1 MTGLSPFADSQ
12 DERGHGARS
21 ARAMPFGRAMSLRTS
36 VVPVIIIALPCVA
49 AAIFALA
56 DRPSAETVRITLGAL
71 AGGVLLM
78 LVAVFL
84 AAGHASRRVA
94 AEVMAVRVLAQR
106 GQARDNPR
114 PSSTHRHNHPNTNP
128 DAAWELS
135 WLPAPGRS
143 G

>member
-1 MTGLSPFADSQ
+1 MTGLSPFADSR

-21 ARAMPFGRAMSLRTS
+21 ARTIPIGRATSLRTS

-106 GQARDNPR
+106 GQAEVLETVGRLLR
-114 PSSTHRHNHPNTNP
+114 GER
-128 DAAWELS
+128 
-135 WLPAPGRS
+135 PAPLLLPRHA
-143 G
+143 